1 MEKLFSFGKILLMG
15 EYAVLHGADA
25 ICLPLKTGQELT
37 VTDAPRGEIHW
48 KWSYKEEVLAHF
60 SLDAESLEE
69 KINNAGSA
77 EWVIQLLHFVRKLN
91 PGFLRPEGKSLEFV
105 NDFPPQWGLGSSS
118 ATISSLCRLAGVD
131 PFVVNRQLMGGSGA
145 DIACTTAQ
153 NWFLYR
159 NGDKGPQTWEIPFNY
174 HFPESTWFV
183 YSGKKLETASH
194 LKSFSSEPR
203 PAVSWLQ
210 ANDYVYRFI
219 AVPTLPEA
227 MQIIY
232 EHELLIGEA
241 IGKESIANSF
251 RDFPGKVK
259 SLGAWGG
266 DFFMALSQQDPGFV
280 RGYFRN
286 KGYDTVLS
294 WQELTE
300 IQFF

>member
-1 MEKLFSFGKILLMG
+1 MEKIFSFGKILLMG

-25 ICLPLKTGQELT
+25 LCLPLKTGQELT
-37 VTDAPRGEIHW
+37 VTDGTEGKIQWRW
-48 KWSYKEEVLAHF
+48 KYKDQMLASF
-60 SLDAESLEE
+60 SFDAASLEE
-69 KINNAGSA
+69 ESNGTAN
-77 EWVIQLLHFVRKLN
+77 WVALLLNFIRKQN
-91 PGFLRPEGKSLEFV
+91 PDFLRQGGKSLGFV
-105 NDFPPQWGLGSSS
+105 NLFPPQWGLGSSS

-153 NWFLYR
+153 KWFLYR
-159 NGDKGPQTWEIPFNY
+159 NDESGPQTWEIPFNY
-174 HFPESTWFV
+174 HFPKNTWFV
-183 YSGKKLETASH
+183 YSGKKMETASH

-203 PAVSWLQ
+203 HAVSWMQ

-219 AVPTLPEA
+219 PVPTLPEA

-241 IGKESIANSF
+241 IGKESIAHRF

-266 DFFMALSQQDPGFV
+266 DFFMALSQQEPGFV
-280 RGYFRN
+280 RGYFYN
-286 KGYDTVLS
+286 KGYGTVLS
-294 WQELTE
+294 WKELTE
-300 IQFF
+300 TKIF

>member
-1 MEKLFSFGKILLMG
+1 MEKIFSSGKILLMG

-37 VTDAPRGEIHW
+37 VTDALPGEIHW
-48 KWSYKEEVLAHF
+48 KWSYNDQVLAAF
-60 SLDAESLEE
+60 ILDAESLEE
-69 KINNAGSA
+69 KSINAGSA
-77 EWVIQLLHFVRKLN
+77 DWVIQLLHFVRQQN
-91 PGFLRPEGKSLEFV
+91 PDFLRKGGKNLEFV
-105 NDFPPQWGLGSSS
+105 NGFPPQWGLGSSS
-118 ATISSLCRLAGVD
+118 ATISSLCRLAEVD
-131 PFVVNRQLMGGSGA
+131 PFVVNQQLMGGSGA

-159 NGDKGPQTWEIPFNY
+159 NDNNGPQTWEIPFNY
-174 HFPESTWFV
+174 NFPENTWFI
-183 YSGKKLETASH
+183 YSGKKMETASH
-194 LKSFSSEPR
+194 LKSFSQEPR
-203 PAVSWLQ
+203 HAVSWMQ
-210 ANDYVYRFI
+210 ANDYVYRFL

-227 MQIIY
+227 MKIIY

-241 IGKESIANSF
+241 IGKDSIANRF

-266 DFFMALSQQDPGFV
+266 DFFMAISQQEPGFV
-280 RGYFRN
+280 KRYFHN

-300 IQFF
+300 TAFF